1 MKLPQRVDNSLNN
14 DKPPTHIQVQFN
26 EYTRNG
32 GGGGQEKGIAGGVWG
47 GMDNLPNS
55 YRGEAKI
62 DRDLLGGRGKNTEQ
76 I

>member
-1 MKLPQRVDNSLNN
+1 MTS
-14 DKPPTHIQVQFN
+14 PPHTYKCNLMNIHA
-26 EYTRNG
+26 TG